1 MSSRHRAG
9 QYETPWEITMDN
21 VMENEVFD
29 PQFGEHEADELT
41 NGRQR
46 SNDSDKDNYFE

>member
-1 MSSRHRAG
+1 
-9 QYETPWEITMDN
+9 
-21 VMENEVFD
+21 MENLVTDEVFD
-29 PQFGEHEADELT
+29 PQFGEHEADALT

>member
-1 MSSRHRAG
+1 
-9 QYETPWEITMDN
+9 
-21 VMENEVFD
+21 MEQTVLTGEAFD
-29 PQFGEHEADELT
+29 PQFGEHEADALT